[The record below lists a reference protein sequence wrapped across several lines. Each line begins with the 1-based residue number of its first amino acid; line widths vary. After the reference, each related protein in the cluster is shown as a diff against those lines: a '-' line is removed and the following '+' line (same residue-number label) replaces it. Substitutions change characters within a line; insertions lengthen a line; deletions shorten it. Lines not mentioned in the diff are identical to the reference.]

1 MVVSGLVN
9 SSRLFLKSDFNER
22 SGHQPNRDQQRP
34 ALPRQPIVFRAL
46 RGIACNQE
54 SLSPLLDELGLTYPQ
69 YLILIVLW
77 SENAL
82 KVSDIGHRLHLD
94 SGTLTPV
101 LKRLET
107 TGLVKR
113 TRRPRDEREVE
124 ISLTAEGVALRAR
137 ALAVRRE
144 VVGLL
149 KMSEA
154 QIATLRTDLNAMT
167 ENLNVEP

>member
-1 MVVSGLVN
+1 M
-9 SSRLFLKSDFNER
+9 
-22 SGHQPNRDQQRP
+22 
-34 ALPRQPIVFRAL
+34 
-46 RGIACNQE
+46 
-54 SLSPLLDELGLTYPQ
+54 
-69 YLILIVLW
+69 
-77 SENAL
+77 